1 MVLDPVMIARHN
13 LKTTSLLNTVRH
25 KTHDNGCSSDVHDL
39 SDLRG
44 EIRLAARMR
53 ARARARDHT
62 RYDWLWALSMKFRNK
77 TNQVKFGGETSQNF
91 KMGVSAQIPR

>member
-39 SDLRG
+39 SEVRG
-44 EIRLAARMR
+44 EIRLASGREA
-53 ARARARDHT
+53 HGSF
-62 RYDWLWALSMKFRNK
+62 LSLG
-77 TNQVKFGGETSQNF
+77 TEIGTQEL
-91 KMGVSAQIPR
+91 